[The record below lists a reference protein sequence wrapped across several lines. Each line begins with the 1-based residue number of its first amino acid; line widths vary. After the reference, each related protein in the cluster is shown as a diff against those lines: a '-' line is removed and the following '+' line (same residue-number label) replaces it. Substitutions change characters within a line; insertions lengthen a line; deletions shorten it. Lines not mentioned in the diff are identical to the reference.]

1 MQTSTTPNQE
11 RTDNQLRETA
21 KRLNLLTLAEAV
33 PSCDDCERHISE
45 GQSIT
50 LYMQRTPD
58 GQRYVIDE
66 IRCEDHH
73 SEFRDRFEIGR
84 QDIVVTG
91 RVGECRDQATQTA
104 WSVLIAPVIRL
115 VSDNNWDHGSPVS
128 YDKQPTDIED
138 PHSGYKYTVP
148 GMTNPSRPPVGGDR

>member
-1 MQTSTTPNQE
+1 MQTSNTTTQDS
-11 RTDNQLRETA
+11 TDNQLREIS
-21 KRLNLLTLAEAV
+21 KRLNLLTLAEAM
-33 PSCDDCERHISE
+33 PSCDDCEGHISE

-58 GQRYVIDE
+58 GQRYLINE
-66 IRCEDHH
+66 IRCEEHH

-84 QDIVVTG
+84 KDLVVTG
-91 RVGECRDQATQTA
+91 RVGECRDQATQTV

-115 VSDNNWDHGSPVS
+115 VSDKNWDHGSPVS
-128 YDKQPTDIED
+128 YDKQPTDVED